1 MIRFWAHSLQH
12 HELWILQ
19 ERAGCTSIIRTCTP
33 KKSKSQIKFVATGKS
48 TGKSIGKVIGKC
60 IVRIRLKSW

>member
-19 ERAGCTSIIRTCTP
+19 ERAGSTSIIRTCSP
-33 KKSKSQIKFVATGKS
+33 KKLKSQIKFVATGKS
-48 TGKSIGKVIGKC
+48 TGKSIGK
-60 IVRIRLKSW
+60 